1 VADAVGTWRSLV
13 ARTLGVREVAGSNPV
28 VPTIILSASQTEEF
42 FGHYFARVGISMPN
56 ILITNDDGI
65 HAPGLRALVDALR
78 GLGTIT
84 VVAPSQERSAA
95 AQSLT
100 LRQPIYCDQ
109 IADRE
114 YSVEGTPA
122 DAMILAFHTLLE
134 KKPDIVVSGIN
145 RGGNVGENI
154 YYSGTV
160 GAALEGAINGVPAV
174 AISVAYRGREFDF
187 APAAEFARSLVP
199 LVLSEG
205 LPPGVVLNVNVPQ
218 GWGGEVRF
226 TRQSSKITRNLLQP
240 GSDPRGRRYYWL
252 SEQRFTDGIDPDT
265 DHAAIR
271 DGAISITPLEIDHTH
286 AQSLNH
292 LSHWAKTLKK
302 SSGR

>member
-1 VADAVGTWRSLV
+1 
-13 ARTLGVREVAGSNPV
+13 
-28 VPTIILSASQTEEF
+28 
-42 FGHYFARVGISMPN
+42 MPN

-65 HAPGLRALVDALR
+65 HAPGLRALVEALR
-78 GLGTIT
+78 DLGTLT

-109 IADRE
+109 IAERE

-122 DAMILAFHTLLE
+122 DAMILAFHTLLKE
-134 KKPDIVVSGIN
+134 KPDVVVSGVN
-145 RGGNVGENI
+145 RGGNVGENV

-160 GAALEGAINGVPAV
+160 GAAMEAAINGVPAV
-174 AISVAYRGREFDF
+174 AVSVAYRRQEFDF
-187 APAAEFARSLVP
+187 APAAEFARNLVP

-205 LPPGVVLNVNVPQ
+205 LPSGVVLNVNVPQ
-218 GWGGEVRF
+218 DWGGEVRF

-240 GSDPRGRRYYWL
+240 GTDPRGRRYYWL
-252 SEQRFTDGIDPDT
+252 SEQRLTDGIDPDT

-271 DGAISITPLEIDHTH
+271 DGAISITPLELDHTH
-286 AQSLNH
+286 TQSLNH
-292 LSHWAKTLKK
+292 LSHWAKILEKA
-302 SSGR
+302 SRS